1 MTQHLQ
7 NYIKQLKTL
16 SDKEN
21 ISKSQIIELINL
33 IEKQDFTKEDIHT
46 FLPDLKNSKILKAIY
61 SNNLQESWI
70 RIIVELIHS
79 SNFHVGYMIEKSA
92 MLYYNKI
99 AFKSI
104 KGNNIIDRTYQKFW
118 NDIIKVAE
126 SILFFEKSDKTP
138 VVGLLTNN
146 RYKGI
151 LIDLACLS
159 FGIRIIPIP
168 LNFTS
173 EHLNYVIEES
183 NISHLFIGGGTANR
197 LWNGVASKHQIQ
209 LIAFDDPEILNGNV
223 LDWDS
228 FFDSGK
234 KFNIIDRLGIV
245 SMDWIA
251 TIMYTSGTTANPK
264 GIPFNHINMI
274 SKRFARAIALPEINS
289 SDTFLSYLPL
299 FHTFGRFFEMM
310 GSIFWGSTYVFAES
324 PAFNSLLKDFQLV
337 SPTIFISIPKRW
349 VQLYE
354 TIEEGIDLDR
364 TESKQIKLKIKE
376 LTGEKLKLGL
386 SAAGY
391 LDPDIFSFF
400 QNNDINLLSGYGMTE
415 ATGGITMTPTDDY
428 VGNSVGKALPGIKLK
443 IEKDGELCLSGS
455 YVTNN
460 YFNESDSDDFKN
472 GWFYTGDIFEER
484 DGHYFFVDRKKDIY
498 KNSRGQ
504 TIAPQKIENM
514 FQDFES
520 VKSIF
525 LVGDGKEF
533 NTVLIYP
540 DKESSSINL
549 ADASNKEIRSLFNAM
564 ILSVNNFL
572 PPYERIVNFAIINRD
587 FSENHGEVTSKNT
600 FRRNKILENFSDTIE
615 PMYERNYISLHLGAK
630 EIRIPNWLIREIG
643 ATRTDVKWDG
653 EIISAQSRS
662 KSIKLI
668 WEKNQI
674 FLGDFQY
681 NIDSDILDIGAL
693 IQSPVLW
700 VGNIPFSDFT
710 GDIIFR
716 LKDIEPY
723 SAMKIKFGTFSSID
737 KNTKTLNYHSR
748 DNLLRQLHITI
759 RKFLRSDESFYESL
773 VKIVDSDNQNWSGV
787 ILESCLAHQMHPDIK
802 FRHKLIES
810 IGPMMS
816 GEFFINQIKSIYSE
830 IINYNSSSS
839 FSFDIR
845 RTTDD
850 HYKSLIQYLKDAHAS
865 IDVLERKEINF
876 IQILLL
882 MVSDFGV
889 YHPTRYI
896 WARSELIWW
905 QVSDV
910 PKPLYSTAQ
919 KAYYALTNGF
929 RDWIGP
935 STKLTVDQEKGREY
949 GWKDVIVF
957 DENVHSNF
965 QALIK
970 KAIEETSL
978 IRESVF
984 LLCSNCLIQLQD
996 IPDKGIWI
1004 TRFGSEYGKNVFR
1017 VLIRT
1022 RRQGTHNMLLN
1033 INTNL
1038 DREFIEEEVK
1048 WLITMGSG
1056 FKDKPLVENFG
1067 GYWPEYNLYTEE
1079 FISEETVTEFL
1090 ERNRS
1095 EIINENKKDRWQMR
1109 WLHYIWN
1116 GIQAYQEFW
1125 SRTNLKYIIQ
1135 PPNTD
1140 NLIIPRHDYA
1150 TGTRITSI
1158 TTRKKIESLSDYFID
1173 LFTEYI
1179 EKSEKNYIG
1188 LKRMS
1193 DWEVIFT
1200 ATIQALK
1207 VKKGEIV
1214 LKRLEKELKIR
1225 KVKKQYKQLN
1235 CDDKRIARYLEELE
1249 KFGVLTKPVVFAS
1262 LRFQRWLDLNP
1273 KATKQARAS
1282 ILQELY
1288 QDYRLDDLLEE
1299 YPETRVRFF
1308 MMTCFK
1314 DAGDKLITAFQNIIK
1329 LLRNRDINPFNIHD
1343 YVQEMQENIDLTD
1356 DHKFFLAR
1364 MLFPHVSSADYVELV
1379 PVSLGED
1386 EQLNLVFQTEAKN
1399 GQIYHIRPPFHPKE
1413 IAKFHSLLS
1422 EALLASTFTHQHE
1435 FLLLFN
1441 FRNRLAGGLYWK
1453 NVASDRVH
1461 LEWVVINEQN
1471 QNLSLSQRLLSE
1483 YYERMRFQGIKI
1495 ITVGF
1500 YLENFFYKQGFL
1512 IDEHYGGLVKKL

>member
-1 MTQHLQ
+1 MTKHLQ
-7 NYIKQLKTL
+7 NYINQIKIL
-16 SDKEN
+16 SNQEN
-21 ISKSQIIELINL
+21 ISKDQIVELTDLINK
-33 IEKQDFTKEDIHT
+33 ENFTKEDIHRLL
-46 FLPDLKNSKILKAIY
+46 FELKDPNILKTVY
-61 SNNLQESWI
+61 SNNLQEAWFEI
-70 RIIVELIHS
+70 VVELMNI
-79 SNFHVGYMIEKSA
+79 SNFHVGHMVEKSA
-92 MLYYNKI
+92 TRNYNKI

-104 KGNNIIDRTYQKFW
+104 KGNTVVERTYQKFW
-118 NDIIKVAE
+118 NDMIKVSE
-126 SILFFEKSDKTP
+126 SILFFEKLDKTP

-151 LIDLACLS
+151 LVDLACLS

-173 EHLNYVIEES
+173 EHLSYVLEES
-183 NISHLFIGGGTANR
+183 KITHLFIGGGTANR
-197 LWNGVASKHQIQ
+197 LWNSVASKHQID
-209 LIAFDDPEILNGNV
+209 LIAFDDPEILYGNV
-223 LDWDS
+223 TDWDS
-228 FFDSGK
+228 FFDSGN
-234 KFNIIDRLGIV
+234 KFSISDRLNIV

-274 SKRFARAIALPEINS
+274 SKRFARAIALPDITYD
-289 SDTFLSYLPL
+289 DTFLSYLPL

-310 GSIFWGSTYVFAES
+310 GSIFWGSTYTFAES

-354 TIEEGIDLDR
+354 IIEEGINLDKVD
-364 TESKQIKLKIKE
+364 SNYIKQKIKE
-376 LTGEKLKLGL
+376 STGGKLKLGL

-391 LDPDIFSFF
+391 LDPDIFYFF
-400 QNNDINLLSGYGMTE
+400 QNNSVNLLSGYGMTE
-415 ATGGITMTPTDDY
+415 ATGGITMTPTNDY
-428 VGNSVGKALPGIKLK
+428 VKDSVGKALPGIKLK
-443 IEKDGELCLSGS
+443 IEKDGELCLKGP
-455 YVTNN
+455 YVANR
-460 YFNESDSDDFKN
+460 YFNDPNSDDFKN

-484 DGHYFFVDRKKDIY
+484 DNHYFFVDRKKDIY

-540 DKESSSINL
+540 DRENSSINL
-549 ADASNKEIRSLFNAM
+549 VDASSKEIRSLFNAM

-572 PPYERIVNFAIINRD
+572 PSYERIVNFAIVDRD
-587 FSENHGEVTSKNT
+587 FSEHHGELTSKNT
-600 FRRNKILENFSDTIE
+600 FRRNKILENFSNVID
-615 PMYERNYISLHLGAK
+615 PMYHRNYVALHLGAK

-643 ATRTDVKWDG
+643 ATRTDIRWDG
-653 EIISAQSRS
+653 EVISAHSRV
-662 KSIKLI
+662 KSIPLVWKN
-668 WEKNQI
+668 NQI
-674 FLGDFQY
+674 LLGDFQY
-681 NIDSDILDIGAL
+681 DIDSDILDIGAL

-700 VGNIPFSDFT
+700 IGNVSFSDFT

-716 LKDIEPY
+716 LKDVEPY
-723 SAMKIKFGTFSSID
+723 ADMRIKFGTFSSINR
-737 KNTKTLNYHSR
+737 NTDSFVYHSR
-748 DNLLRQLHITI
+748 DNLLRQLHFTI
-759 RKFLRSDESFYESL
+759 RRFLESDESFYESL
-773 VKIVDSDNQNWSGV
+773 VKIIDSDNHNWSAV
-787 ILESCLAHQMHPDIK
+787 ILESCLAHQTHPDLK
-802 FRHKLIES
+802 LRQKLIES
-810 IGPMMS
+810 IAPMMS
-816 GEFFINQIKSIYSE
+816 GEFFINQIKSIYSD
-830 IINYNSSSS
+830 IVGKNSSKS
-839 FSFDIR
+839 FSLNIK

-850 HYKSLIQYLKDAHAS
+850 HYKSVIQYLKNAHAS
-865 IDVLERKEINF
+865 IDNLDRDEINF
-876 IQILLL
+876 IHILLL
-882 MVSDFGV
+882 LVSDFGV
-889 YHPTRYI
+889 HHPTRYI
-896 WARSELIWW
+896 WARAELIWW

-935 STKLTVDQEKGREY
+935 SAKVTVDQEKGREY

-957 DENVHSNF
+957 DENVRSNF
-965 QALIK
+965 QTSIK

-978 IRESVF
+978 IRESIF

-996 IPDKGIWI
+996 IPSKGIWI
-1004 TRFGSEYGKNVFR
+1004 TRIDSEYGKNVFR
-1017 VLIRT
+1017 LLIRT
-1022 RRQGTHNMLLN
+1022 HRQGTHNILLN
-1033 INTNL
+1033 INTEL
-1038 DREFIEEEVK
+1038 DRDFIEDEVK

-1056 FKDKPLVENFG
+1056 FKDKPLLENFG

-1095 EIINENKKDRWQMR
+1095 EILDENKKDRWQMR
-1109 WLHYIWN
+1109 WLHYVWN

-1125 SRTNLKYIIQ
+1125 GRTNLKYIIQ
-1135 PPNTD
+1135 PPNTN
-1140 NLIIPRHDYA
+1140 NLIIPKHDYA

-1158 TTRKKIESLSDYFID
+1158 TARKKIGAYSDYFID

-1179 EKSEKNYIG
+1179 EKSEKNYVG

-1207 VKKGEIV
+1207 VKKGTRV
-1214 LKRLEKELKIR
+1214 LKQLEKELKNR
-1225 KVKKQYKQLN
+1225 EVKKQYKQLN
-1235 CDDKRIARYLEELE
+1235 CDDKRIAHYLEDLE
-1249 KFGVLTKPVVFAS
+1249 NFGVLTKPVVFAS

-1273 KATKQARAS
+1273 RATKKARAS

-1314 DAGDKLITAFQNIIK
+1314 DAGDQLIIAFQNIIK
-1329 LLRNRDINPFNIHD
+1329 LLRKRKISPFNIHD
-1343 YVQEMQENIDLTD
+1343 YVQEIQEKIDLTD

-1379 PVSLGED
+1379 PVSFGEN
-1386 EQLNLVFQTEAKN
+1386 EQLNLVFQTEATN

-1453 NVASDRVH
+1453 NIASDRVH

-1471 QNLSLSQRLLSE
+1471 QKLSLSQRLLSE
-1483 YYERMRFQGIKI
+1483 YYQRMKLQGIKI

-1500 YLENFFYKQGFL
+1500 YLENFFYKQGFK

>member
-1 MTQHLQ
+1 MTVYLQ
-7 NYIKQLKTL
+7 SYIEQLKIL
-16 SDKEN
+16 SSKGS
-21 ISKSQIIELINL
+21 ISKDRITEVINL
-33 IEKQDFTKEDIHT
+33 IENQNFTRDDIHKS
-46 FLPDLKNSKILKAIY
+46 LPDFKNSKILETIH
-61 SNNLQESWI
+61 SNNLQDSWI
-70 RIIVELIHS
+70 KTIVDLIII
-79 SNFHVGYMIEKSA
+79 SNYHVGYMIEKSVG
-92 MLYYNKI
+92 LNHDKI

-104 KGNNIIDRTYQKFW
+104 TGNNIVDRTYKKFW
-118 NDIIKVAE
+118 NDMIKVAE
-126 SILFFEKSDKTP
+126 SILLFEKSDKTP

-151 LIDLACLS
+151 LVDLACLS

-197 LWNGVASKHQIQ
+197 LWNRVSSKHQIQ
-209 LIAFDDPEILNGNV
+209 LIAFDDPEILIGNV

-228 FFDSGK
+228 FFDSGE
-234 KFNIIDRLGIV
+234 KFNISERLEIV
-245 SMDWIA
+245 SMDWTA

-264 GIPFNHINMI
+264 GIPFSHINLI
-274 SKRFARAIALPEINS
+274 SKRFARAIALPDINYD
-289 SDTFLSYLPL
+289 DTFLAYLPL

-310 GSIFWGSTYVFAES
+310 GSVFWGSTYVFAES

-354 TIEEGIDLDR
+354 VIEEGIDLNKTDSNYIR
-364 TESKQIKLKIKE
+364 QKIKE
-376 LTGEKLKLGL
+376 STGGKLKLGL

-400 QNNDINLLSGYGMTE
+400 QNNEINLLSGYGMTE
-415 ATGGITMTPTDDY
+415 ATGGITMTPTNDY
-428 VGNSVGKALPGIKLK
+428 MINSVGKALPGIKLK
-443 IEKDGELCLSGS
+443 IEKDGELCLKGA
-455 YVTNN
+455 YVATR
-460 YFNESDSDDFKN
+460 YFNEPDSDDFKN
-472 GWFYTGDIFEER
+472 GWFFTGDIFEKHN
-484 DGHYFFVDRKKDIY
+484 DHYFFIDRKKDIY

-540 DKESSSINL
+540 DKENSSTNL
-549 ADASNKEIRSLFNAM
+549 VDASNKEIRSLFNAM

-572 PPYERIVNFAIINRD
+572 PSYERIVNFAIVDRD
-587 FSENHGEVTSKNT
+587 FSKNHGEVTSKNT
-600 FRRNKILENFSDTIE
+600 FRRTKILENFSDIIE
-615 PMYERNYISLHLGAK
+615 PMYDRNYISLHLGAK

-643 ATRTDVKWDG
+643 ATRTDIKWDG
-653 EIISAQSRS
+653 EVILAKSRS
-662 KSIKLI
+662 RSITVVWKN
-668 WEKNQI
+668 NQI
-674 FLGDFQY
+674 LLGDFQY
-681 NIDSDILDIGAL
+681 YMDSDILDVGAL

-700 VGNIPFSDFT
+700 IGNISFSDFT

-716 LKDIEPY
+716 LKDVEPY
-723 SAMKIKFGTFSSID
+723 SDMKIKFGTFDSNNRHLD
-737 KNTKTLNYHSR
+737 TLNYHSR
-748 DNLLRQLHITI
+748 DNLLRQLHITL
-759 RKFLRSDESFYESL
+759 RKFLQSDIAFYESL
-773 VKIVDSDNQNWSGV
+773 VKIIDSGNQNWSGV
-787 ILESCLAHQMHPDIK
+787 ILEACLAHQMHPNIK

-810 IGPMMS
+810 IAPMMS
-816 GEFFINQIKSIYSE
+816 GEFLINQIKSIYTDM
-830 IINYNSSSS
+830 INKDSSKS
-839 FSFDIR
+839 FSFDIK
-845 RTTDD
+845 RTNDN
-850 HYKSLIQYLKDAHAS
+850 HYKSLIQYLKNAHAT
-865 IDVLERKEINF
+865 IDKLDPMEIKF

-882 MVSDFGV
+882 MISDFGV

-896 WARSELIWW
+896 WARAELIWW

-935 STKLTVDQEKGREY
+935 SAKVTVDQEKGREY
-949 GWKDVIVF
+949 GWNDVIVF
-957 DENVHSNF
+957 DENVRSSF
-965 QALIK
+965 QVLIK

-978 IRESVF
+978 IRESIF

-996 IPDKGIWI
+996 IPYKGIWI
-1004 TRFGSEYGKNVFR
+1004 TRSDSELGKNVFR
-1017 VLIRT
+1017 LLIRT
-1022 RRQGTHNMLLN
+1022 HRQGIHNILLN

-1038 DREFIEEEVK
+1038 DRGFIEEEVK

-1095 EIINENKKDRWQMR
+1095 EILKENKRDRWQMR

-1125 SRTNLKYIIQ
+1125 ARTNLKYIIH

-1140 NLIIPRHDYA
+1140 NLIIPKHDYV

-1158 TTRKKIESLSDYFID
+1158 TARKKIESLSGYFMD

-1179 EKSEKNYIG
+1179 EKSEENYIG

-1207 VKKGEIV
+1207 VKKGERV
-1214 LKRLEKELKIR
+1214 LKKLKKELKDR
-1225 KVKKQYKQLN
+1225 KVKKQYNQLS
-1235 CDDKRIARYLEELE
+1235 CDDKRITYYLEELE
-1249 KFGVLTKPVVFAS
+1249 NFGVLTKPVVFAS

-1314 DAGDKLITAFQNIIK
+1314 DAGEKLILSFQNIIK
-1329 LLRNRDINPFNIHD
+1329 LLRTRKISPFKIHD

-1379 PVSLGED
+1379 PISIGES

-1399 GQIYHIRPPFHPKE
+1399 GQIYQIRPPFHPKE

-1441 FRNRLAGGLYWK
+1441 LRNKLAGGLYWK
-1453 NVASDRVH
+1453 SITSDRVH

-1483 YYERMRFQGIKI
+1483 YYERMKLQGIKI

-1500 YLENFFYKQGFL
+1500 YLENFFYKQGFK